1 MSSRPREKFRRLLE
15 EVALMPPTPTA
26 VEHPCD
32 ASSLAG
38 AVDAAI
44 AGIITPILVGPPNKV
59 FAVARTAC
67 IDITPY

>member
-1 MSSRPREKFRRLLE
+1 
-15 EVALMPPTPTA
+15 MPPTPTA
-26 VEHPCD
+26 VEHRCD

-44 AGIITPILVGPPNKV
+44 AGIITLILVGPPNKV